1 MSERHD
7 KSHNENDD
15 SKNNFFDTLDSSKN
29 VKLMVFRLL
38 GALKYFYSFKELEE
52 RLNVPAQILW
62 RYVTLRTV
70 PERGT
75 AEKILNKIRSSHI
88 IDDILSKYYI
98 ENEELWSLLSNPGI
112 MTLAGL
118 RALDDLKD
126 QKINVIV
133 SAPDSYAAALGAT
146 FSSLF
151 HAKLCAASH
160 SPYSKHIISKNYK
173 VSSEFFDVLLF
184 PRECIARKSK
194 IIIVTVDGN
203 KIPLLSSMIDVA
215 ITRQTHVEGIVAVMG
230 SKSKI
235 EELVKSKLKYNTKII
250 VLINTDDIKEIKHK
264 EQSLK
269 VDFK

>member
-1 MSERHD
+1 MSENQD
-7 KSHNENDD
+7 KWYIQNGG
-15 SKNNFFDTLDSSKN
+15 KNNLFEIADTSKN

-70 PERGT
+70 PERTT
-75 AEKILNKIRSSHI
+75 AEKILNKIRSTHI
-88 IDDILSKYYI
+88 IDDILAKYYI

-126 QKINVIV
+126 EKINVV
-133 SAPDSYAAALGAT
+133 VTAPDSYAAALGAT

-173 VSSEFFDVLLF
+173 LTSEFFDVLLL
-184 PRECIARKSK
+184 PRECVARKSK
-194 IIIVTVDGN
+194 IIIIMIDGN
-203 KIPLLSSMIDVA
+203 KTALLSSMLDLA
-215 ITRQTHVEGIVAVMG
+215 ITRQAHVEGIVAVIG

-235 EELVKSKLKYNTKII
+235 DELSKSKLKYNTKSI
-250 VLINTDDIKEIKHK
+250 VLINTDDIKETKHK
-264 EQSLK
+264 EQNIK
-269 VDFK
+269 MDFK